1 MGYCVMG
8 KRRSAQWGCLC
19 ATLTLV
25 GSGAVAAESGGSR
38 GFTLY
43 ERFQGS
49 SNTLGLVTR
58 LDTSLGYNFN
68 RYFGVDAGIP
78 VYFVRPSGAT
88 ASAVGTT
95 AGNGIGSAYAELRLT
110 LSNPAVNFASTLTGT
125 APTGDSSRGFSTGHG
140 TVDWNNHF
148 ERTLRRLTP
157 FANLGLANT
166 VSDTV
171 FFVRP
176 FSSQGFIMHLE
187 GGASYSLSRFLSAGA
202 SAYAIVPSGEQTI
215 YSKLVTPG
223 KNASSNQGSGT
234 GRGRLQG
241 VFETASATQG
251 TAEIA
256 RDNGFTVFLQAHP
269 SAFLE
274 FQAGYTRSIHYALDT
289 FSFGVGVNCGSVLRK
304 LRL

>member
-1 MGYCVMG
+1 
-8 KRRSAQWGCLC
+8 LC
-19 ATLTLV
+19 TTLILV
-25 GSGAVAAESGGSR
+25 ASGAVAAESEGSR

-58 LDTSLGYNFN
+58 LDTTIGYNWN
-68 RYFGVDAGIP
+68 RYFAVDAGIP
-78 VYFVRPSGAT
+78 VYFVRPSDAT
-88 ASAVGTT
+88 TSAVGAT
-95 AGNGIGSAYAELRLT
+95 AGNGIGNAYAELRLT
-110 LSNPAVNFASTLTGT
+110 FSNPAVNVASTLTGT
-125 APTGDSSRGFSTGHG
+125 APTGDSSRGFSTGHA

-223 KNASSNQGSGT
+223 KNALSNQGRGT
-234 GRGRLQG
+234 GRGRQG
-241 VFETASATQG
+241 VFETASVTQG

-269 SAFLE
+269 SALLE
-274 FQAGYTRSIHYALDT
+274 LQAGYTRSIHYALDT